1 MPELM
6 RPDLNDLGSGRAGL
20 GERGAVLEVAHLQI
34 VFCFSATRMHAAK
47 CIYGAQLLPATSNR
61 RQASR

>member
-6 RPDLNDLGSGRAGL
+6 RPDLNDLGSGGAGL
-20 GERGAVLEVAHLQI
+20 GQTGAVLEVTHLQI

-47 CIYGAQLLPATSNR
+47 CIYAQLLPATSNR